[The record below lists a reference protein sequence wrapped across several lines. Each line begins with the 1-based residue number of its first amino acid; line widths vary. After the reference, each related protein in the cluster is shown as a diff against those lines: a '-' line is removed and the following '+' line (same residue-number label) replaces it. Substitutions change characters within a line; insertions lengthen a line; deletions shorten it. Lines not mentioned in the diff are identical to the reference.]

1 MTENFMIADLL
12 GTSAAFVLFTL
23 VIFVP
28 GYVLGWLADLF
39 SFRRRSRLARCA
51 IAVPLSVAVSPI
63 LTYLLWHW
71 SIAAVW
77 TLYAACWIGF
87 LALFVRERRI
97 WFSRPAISKRVAIVL
112 AIIAGWVVLGLVC
125 LVDLQIGDRLYYPTA
140 SYDYTLRTAITAA
153 ITRTGIPPH
162 NPYFFPGRPFMLR
175 YHYFWFILCGLVD
188 QLGGTLV
195 SPRQAMLAST
205 LWCGVGLIA
214 MVPLYLRFFQPKA
227 SLNLERRML
236 VGIALLGV
244 TGLDILGVAA
254 IATTPAHLLPTIEW
268 WNNQISAWITA
279 VLWVPHHVAGLI
291 ACLTGF
297 LVIWRA
303 SRERSIIISGVIA
316 GLAFAS
322 GVGLSVYVTLVFAAF
337 LAVWLVVTIIKKN
350 RREAFVIL
358 VAGLV
363 TVAAVTPY
371 LLELVGARTG
381 PATGGG
387 SFVRLT
393 VRWFSISE
401 VLLIV
406 LWPDAPGWT
415 EPIAN
420 GLFLPLNYYLELGF
434 FFKIGIMQWK
444 RMRSGNDFFHSKEL
458 CAFVMAAT
466 SVFICTFLRSG
477 VITAN
482 DLGWRGFMIAQ
493 FILLIWAAEM
503 WDEGLLAPRTAP
515 QQVVA
520 FGKDRRGLLIA
531 LLVLGV
537 AGSLYEVCMFR
548 FFPLIS
554 DHLVLRQWNFLAPDQ
569 RLGVRTY
576 ALRQVYEGLKK
587 KLPEQAIVQHNPNAV
602 PGDMFYGLY
611 ADRQAAAETSQ
622 CGVVFGGDPAL
633 CPSVVSPLDDLFE
646 KPGAVDPSRVDAIC
660 RDLSI
665 DALVAKD
672 TDKVWADKN
681 SWVWKKQPILA
692 NSYARAFLCGRGTAK

>member
-1 MTENFMIADLL
+1 
-12 GTSAAFVLFTL
+12 
-23 VIFVP
+23 
-28 GYVLGWLADLF
+28 
-39 SFRRRSRLARCA
+39 
-51 IAVPLSVAVSPI
+51 
-63 LTYLLWHW
+63 
-71 SIAAVW
+71 
-77 TLYAACWIGF
+77 
-87 LALFVRERRI
+87 
-97 WFSRPAISKRVAIVL
+97 
-112 AIIAGWVVLGLVC
+112 
-125 LVDLQIGDRLYYPTA
+125 
-140 SYDYTLRTAITAA
+140 
-153 ITRTGIPPH
+153 
-162 NPYFFPGRPFMLR
+162 
-175 YHYFWFILCGLVD
+175 
-188 QLGGTLV
+188 
-195 SPRQAMLAST
+195 MLAST

-214 MVPLYLRFFQPKA
+214 MVPLYLRFFQPKE

-254 IATTPAHLLPTIEW
+254 IATTPAHILPTVEW

-279 VLWVPHHVAGLI
+279 ILWVPHHVAGLI

-303 SRERSIIISGVIA
+303 PRGRSLVLSGVIA

-337 LAVWLVVTIIKKN
+337 LAIWLVITILKKN
-350 RREAFVIL
+350 RRETFVIL

-381 PATGGG
+381 QATGGG
-387 SFVRLT
+387 SFARLT

-415 EPIAN
+415 EPVAN

-434 FFKIGIMQWK
+434 FFKIAIMQWK
-444 RMRSGNDFFHSKEL
+444 RMRSGNDFFHQKEL
-458 CAFVMAAT
+458 CGFVMAAT
-466 SVFICTFLRSG
+466 SVLICTFLSSG
-477 VITAN
+477 VISAN

-493 FILLIWAAEM
+493 FILLIWAAEI
-503 WDEGLLAPRTAP
+503 WDEGLLALRTAP
-515 QQVVA
+515 QRAAA
-520 FGKDRRGLLIA
+520 FGKDRRGLLVA

-554 DHLVLRQWNFLAPDQ
+554 DHFVMRPWNFLAPDQ
-569 RLGVRTY
+569 RLGARTY
-576 ALRQVYEGLKK
+576 ALRQVYEALKE
-587 KLPEQAIVQHNPNAV
+587 KLPEHAIVQHNPNAA

-633 CPSVVSPLDDLFE
+633 CPGVVSLLDDLFE
-646 KPGAVDPSRVDAIC
+646 KSGAVDPSRVDAIC
-660 RDLSI
+660 GDLSI

-681 SWVWKKQPILA
+681 SWVWKKQPIFA
-692 NSYARAFLCGRGTAK
+692 NNYARAFLCGRGVAR